1 MNKLLLYIYEFYKKK
16 ILKLLINDCPKHRPV
31 NRTLKKCVEFKIYFL
46 IFFELYKTLVY
57 NKSPGFETGKSKDG
71 GEKKDSG
78 SFRVLLRY
86 YKNIRFFN

>member
-1 MNKLLLYIYEFYKKK
+1 MIVLSTGPLTEP
-16 ILKLLINDCPKHRPV
+16 LKNVQNSKFI
-31 NRTLKKCVEFKIYFL
+31 FL